1 MKILR
6 KSFQKLSK
14 ILNILYVISFFWFI
28 LILLKLNTQLRSDNF
43 DVSKFETMELLIFLV
58 INISFF
64 IYYRNANNKNES

>member
-1 MKILR
+1 M
-6 KSFQKLSK
+6 SK

-28 LILLKLNTQLRSDNF
+28 LILLKLNTQLRTENF

-64 IYYRNANNKNES
+64 IYYRNANKKNES